1 VLVGDLLMT
10 VGPHAGEHDALTD
23 VAGLLVGHDQDLRA
37 LTGCTV
43 ILCPDGAVAG
53 VDVRGQAPGTRE
65 TDLCRPGTLVSKVN
79 AVVLCGGSAF
89 GLDAASGV
97 VQWLWERGYGFDTG
111 VTRVPIVPAAVI
123 FDLAIGEVAWPASAS
138 GYRACGAANARAVEQ
153 GCAGAGAGATVG
165 KVLGPGQAMKS
176 GVGTASQLAGPWMVG
191 ALVVVNAFG
200 SVVRPASGE
209 SVAGARDPLTEC
221 ILPAP
226 VYPWLRTP
234 APSAGTNTT
243 IGVVATDAS
252 LSPEQANY
260 LARIAH
266 DGLART
272 IVPVHTM
279 YDGDTVFALATGA
292 GPAVSD
298 QDVVGLG
305 IAVLGAVEQSVLRAV
320 ESAVSMGGLPATRD
334 LVSST

>member
-1 VLVGDLLMT
+1 MT
-10 VGPHAGEHDALTD
+10 VQAHAGEHDAITD
-23 VAGLLVGHDQDLRA
+23 VTGLLVGHDQDLHA

-79 AVVLCGGSAF
+79 AVALCGGSAF

-97 VQWLWERGYGFDTG
+97 VQWLWERGYGFDVG
-111 VTRVPIVPAAVI
+111 VTRVPIVPATVI

-138 GYRACGAANARAVEQ
+138 GYRACAAAHAGAVEQ

-165 KVLGPGQAMKS
+165 KSLGPGQAMKS
-176 GVGTASQLAGPWMVG
+176 GVGTASQLAGPWIVG

-200 SVVRPASGE
+200 SVVHPASGE
-209 SVAGARDPLTEC
+209 SMAGARDPLTGR

-226 VYPWLRTP
+226 VYPWPKTP

-252 LSPEQANY
+252 LSAEQANY

-305 IAVLGAVEQSVLRAV
+305 IAVLLAVEQSVLRAV
-320 ESAVSMGGLPATRD
+320 ESAVSMGGLTAARD
-334 LVSST
+334 LAPST